1 MAGSQPLS
9 APAPRAMVRRQTS
22 PAGPTLTFDADFM
35 PQRKRP
41 FRSRDKSRSR
51 SRSRKPN
58 PNQNRINKPETV
70 RHAVFLLV
78 EAHRIQKK
86 LVRDLLTTMRIPDE
100 LKPQAGAWAERL
112 IVRRR
117 TIDHILKKCIARPA
131 DQVQEQL
138 WTLLQMGASE
148 LLFGPTDVQH
158 AAIDETVE
166 LCRLLDHDNWTQ
178 FANGVLRGVQRLM
191 SEEVSD
197 KPSARAYPL
206 TAKEYRVLQEDIF
219 PDPAENLTQYAGIAF
234 SLSDPILREWSRRY
248 EPDVLLT
255 LCGATLRPA
264 PMSVRVNRLA
274 VEPEEWLKKCQ
285 TQGIEV
291 TPTEFAG
298 SYLIETRT
306 RLSDLPGFAEG
317 EFVVQDSTATMAARM
332 LNPYPGGRV
341 LDLCA
346 GPGTKTTQLAE
357 LMLDRGELVACE
369 VAPHRIE
376 QIEDNIRRLNLT
388 CIQTHQIERN
398 SPEIPGEPFEAILV
412 DAPCSNTG
420 VLGKRPEA
428 RWRYSIPELHLLN
441 ELQMQLLDSAAS
453 YTTEDGRIVYSTCS
467 IEPKENEGLVTRWLE
482 QHPEFRC
489 TDMAHRLPD
498 GQRDGGFCARLER
511 IEVETDEETPPEST
525 DGE

>member
-1 MAGSQPLS
+1 
-9 APAPRAMVRRQTS
+9 MVRRQTS
-22 PAGPTLTFDADFM
+22 PAGPSLTFDADFM

-41 FRSRDKSRSR
+41 FRSRNQSRGR

-166 LCRLLDHDNWTQ
+166 LCRVLDHDNWTK
-178 FANGVLRGVQRLM
+178 FANGVLRGVQRLL
-191 SEEVSD
+191 SGETTD

-206 TAKEYRVLQEDIF
+206 TPDEYRLLEEDVF
-219 PDPAENLTQYAGIAF
+219 PDPAENLTQYLGIAF
-234 SLSDPILREWSRRY
+234 SLSDGILREWSRRY
-248 EPDVLLT
+248 EPEVLLP
-255 LCGATLRPA
+255 LCAATLRPT

-274 VEPEEWLKKCQ
+274 VEPDDWQAKCQ
-285 TQGIEV
+285 AQGLDI
-291 TPTEFAG
+291 TPTEFSG
-298 SYLIETRT
+298 SFLVETRT

-317 EFVVQDSTATMAARM
+317 EFVVQDSTATMAARL
-332 LNPYPGGRV
+332 LNPYPGSRS

-357 LMLDRGELVACE
+357 LMLDRGELIACE
-369 VAPHRIE
+369 VAPHRIT
-376 QIEDNIRRLNLT
+376 QIEENAERLGLT
-388 CIQTHQIERN
+388 CIQTHFIERN
-398 SPEIPGEPFEAILV
+398 DPQIPGEPFDAILI

-441 ELQMQLLDSAAS
+441 EIQMQLLETATRYLA
-453 YTTEDGRIVYSTCS
+453 EDGRIVYSTCS
-467 IEPKENEGLVTRWLE
+467 IEPKENEELVTRWLE
-482 QHPEFRC
+482 QHPEFQC
-489 TDMAHRLPD
+489 TEMQHRLPN
-498 GQRDGGFCARLER
+498 GQQDGGFCARLER
-511 IEVETDEETPPEST
+511 VDTEQEEDTP
-525 DGE
+525 